1 MQGGS
6 ASGVN
11 CWNKEKNL
19 YYVAIDFTGVDI
31 FPGSQD
37 SYKKEVQFRIRN
49 TKGVWDNS
57 NDPSYMDIAGAGSGT
72 LVKAENLALYEGDK
86 LVFGTEPNEKNTG
99 VKITAVSGNNTQ
111 PSGNAN
117 GQNEQNNQNQN
128 TVQPSAPAANVSDKG
143 TVSVELSQ
151 QATQGNS
158 NTISFTLK
166 ITNTGT
172 TGIDLGKLTA
182 DYFFTKDGNSEL
194 VFWCDYADISG
205 SSYQACTDTIS
216 GVFSSASGKDRDT
229 KCTLKASGVLAGGDT
244 LQIQGRITKSD
255 WSNFDLGND
264 YSSGK
269 SENIT
274 VTYNGKKL

>member
-1 MQGGS
+1 M
-6 ASGVN
+6 
-11 CWNKEKNL
+11 L
-19 YYVAIDFTGVDI
+19 
-31 FPGSQD
+31 
-37 SYKKEVQFRIRN
+37 FR
-49 TKGVWDNS
+49 S
-57 NDPSYMDIAGAGSGT
+57 
-72 LVKAENLALYEGDK
+72 
-86 LVFGTEPNEKNTG
+86 
-99 VKITAVSGNNTQ
+99 KITSVSGNNAQ

-117 GQNEQNNQNQN
+117 NGSEQNVQNQN
-128 TVQPSAPAANVSDKG
+128 TAQPSAPAANVSDKG

-172 TGIDLGKLTA
+172 TGIDLGKLSA

-205 SSYQACTDTIS
+205 SSYQACTDTVS
-216 GVFSSASGKDRDT
+216 GTFSSASGKDRDT
-229 KCTLKASGVLAGGDT
+229 KCTIKGSGVLAGGDT

-274 VTYNGKKL
+274 ITYNGKKL